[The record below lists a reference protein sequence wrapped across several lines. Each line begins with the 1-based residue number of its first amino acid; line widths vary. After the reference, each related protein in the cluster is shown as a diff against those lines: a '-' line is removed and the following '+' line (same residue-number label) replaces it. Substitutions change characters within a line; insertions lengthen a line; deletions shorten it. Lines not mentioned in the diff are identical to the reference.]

1 MRDALV
7 PFTERLGGPRAPFW
21 AFIEG
26 ASKGRVRDMKEI
38 VAQEIA
44 KRVKDGDVIGVGT
57 GTTVDAALTEI
68 GKRVKAEGL
77 RITVVPTSYQSAWR
91 CQELGFIVMYP
102 GYRGHLSWGFDGAD
116 QVNTSK
122 WAIKGKGGA
131 MLQEK
136 LLAKRCKKFVII
148 VDESK
153 VVPELGVGCPIPL
166 EVIPESLILVED
178 ALRAVGAREVTIR
191 TGTGKH
197 GPVITERG
205 NIILDASFSA
215 VAETLEKDLKSI
227 IGVVDSGLFI
237 GYASEVL
244 VAGAQG
250 VYAL

>member
-1 MRDALV
+1 MSFNHPTMRGSLSA
-7 PFTERLGGPRAPFW
+7 
-21 AFIEG
+21 
-26 ASKGRVRDMKEI
+26 MKEI

-116 QVNTSK
+116 QVNQAK

-136 LLAKRCKKFVII
+136 ILAKRCKKFVLI

-153 VVPELGVGCPIPL
+153 VVSELGKGCPIP
-166 EVIPESLILVED
+166 V
-178 ALRAVGAREVTIR
+178 
-191 TGTGKH
+191 
-197 GPVITERG
+197 
-205 NIILDASFSA
+205 
-215 VAETLEKDLKSI
+215 
-227 IGVVDSGLFI
+227 
-237 GYASEVL
+237 
-244 VAGAQG
+244 
-250 VYAL
+250 

>member
-1 MRDALV
+1 M
-7 PFTERLGGPRAPFW
+7 G
-21 AFIEG
+21 
-26 ASKGRVRDMKEI
+26 MKEI
-38 VAQEIA
+38 VAQELA

-77 RITVVPTSYQSAWR
+77 RVTVVPTSYQSAWR

-102 GYRGHLSWGFDGAD
+102 GYRGFLSWGFDGAD
-116 QVNTSK
+116 QVNKAK

-136 LLAKRCKKFVII
+136 ILAKRCKKFILI
-148 VDESK
+148 VDETKVVSELGK
-153 VVPELGVGCPIPL
+153 GCPVPVEVVPEALVLAEEGLKGLG
-166 EVIPESLILVED
+166 
-178 ALRAVGAREVTIR
+178 ATEVTVR
-191 TGTGKH
+191 VGSGKH

-205 NIILDASFSA
+205 NIILDAAFPSIT
-215 VAETLEKDLKSI
+215 ERLEGEVKSV

-250 VYAL
+250 VYSL

>member
-1 MRDALV
+1 
-7 PFTERLGGPRAPFW
+7 
-21 AFIEG
+21 
-26 ASKGRVRDMKEI
+26 MKEI
-38 VAQEIA
+38 VAKEIA

-68 GKRVKAEGL
+68 GKRVKAENL

-116 QVNTSK
+116 QVNK
-122 WAIKGKGGA
+122 ARWAIKGKGGA

-136 LLAKRCKKFVII
+136 ILAKRCKKFVLI

-153 VVPELGVGCPIPL
+153 VVEHLGVGCGIPV
-166 EVIPESLILVED
+166 EVVPEAIALAEEGLKSL
-178 ALRAVGAREVTIR
+178 GAREIVIR
-191 TGTGKH
+191 VGTGKH

-205 NIILDASFSA
+205 NIILDATFGD
-215 VAETLEKDLKSI
+215 VPERLETDIKSI

-237 GYASEVL
+237 NYASEVL
-244 VAGAQG
+244 VANANG
-250 VYAL
+250 VYSL

>member
-1 MRDALV
+1 
-7 PFTERLGGPRAPFW
+7 
-21 AFIEG
+21 
-26 ASKGRVRDMKEI
+26 MKEI

-44 KRVKDGDVIGVGT
+44 KRVKDGDVLGVGT

-68 GKRVKAEGL
+68 GKRVKSEGL

-116 QVNTSK
+116 QVNKAK

-153 VVPELGVGCPIPL
+153 VVPELGIGCPIPL
-166 EVIPESLILVED
+166 EVIPESLVLVEE
-178 ALRAVGAREVTIR
+178 ALRAVGAHEVTIR

-205 NIILDASFSA
+205 NIILDATFA
-215 VAETLEKDLKSI
+215 KVTETLEKDIKAI

>member
-1 MRDALV
+1 
-7 PFTERLGGPRAPFW
+7 
-21 AFIEG
+21 
-26 ASKGRVRDMKEI
+26 MKEI
-38 VAQEIA
+38 VAKEIA

-91 CQELGFIVMYP
+91 CQDLGFIVMYP

-116 QVNTSK
+116 QVAKNR

-136 LLAKRCKKFVII
+136 ILAKRCTKFVLI
-148 VDESK
+148 VDETK
-153 VVPELGVGCPIPL
+153 VVETLGQGCPIPV
-166 EVIPESLILVED
+166 EVVPEAVTLAEEGLKSL
-178 ALRAVGAREVTIR
+178 GATEVVIR
-191 TGTGKH
+191 VGTGKH

-205 NIILDASFSA
+205 NIILDATFST
-215 VAETLEKDLKSI
+215 VTDRLEADIKSI

-237 GYASEVL
+237 NYATEVM
-244 VAGAQG
+244 VAKADG
-250 VYAL
+250 VYSF

>member
-1 MRDALV
+1 
-7 PFTERLGGPRAPFW
+7 
-21 AFIEG
+21 
-26 ASKGRVRDMKEI
+26 MKEI
-38 VAQEIA
+38 VAKEIA

-68 GKRVKAEGL
+68 GKRVKAENL

-116 QVNTSK
+116 QVTKSR

-136 LLAKRCKKFVII
+136 ILAKRCKKFVLI
-148 VDESK
+148 VDETK
-153 VVPELGVGCPIPL
+153 VVEQLGVGCAIPV
-166 EVIPESLILVED
+166 EVVPEAVSLAEEGLK
-178 ALRAVGAREVTIR
+178 ALGAQEAIIR
-191 TGTGKH
+191 VGTGKH

-205 NIILDASFSA
+205 NIILDATFTKVS
-215 VAETLEKDLKSI
+215 ERLESDIKSI

-237 GYASEVL
+237 NYATEVI
-244 VAGAQG
+244 VANASG
-250 VYAL
+250 VYSF

>member
-1 MRDALV
+1 
-7 PFTERLGGPRAPFW
+7 
-21 AFIEG
+21 
-26 ASKGRVRDMKEI
+26 MKEI
-38 VAQEIA
+38 VAREIA

-116 QVNTSK
+116 QVNKSK

-136 LLAKRCKKFVII
+136 ILAKRCKKFVLI
-148 VDESK
+148 VDETK
-153 VVPELGVGCPIPL
+153 VTTELGKGCAVPVEVVPEAIVLAEEGLKALG
-166 EVIPESLILVED
+166 ST
-178 ALRAVGAREVTIR
+178 EVTIR
-191 TGTGKH
+191 VGTGKH

-205 NIILDASFSA
+205 NIILDAVFPTIS
-215 VAETLEKDLKSI
+215 ERLERDIKSI

-237 GYASEVL
+237 GYATEVL
-244 VAGAQG
+244 VAGADG
-250 VYAL
+250 ISSL